1 MADTAKSSRIDR
13 LCDDIEETIA
23 KLHDQV
29 RTLRSA
35 VAGENTVGKAIAYWQ
50 ASWKGRYRADYD
62 LTKADAGNLKRLVTK
77 HGLGELCA
85 RLNRYLH
92 DRDDFLERQKH
103 PLSIFFSRVNTYA
116 SPIAGAG
123 PFDVDTE
130 MEPPPDCRHA
140 PPCRSDQEHTRKRA
154 AERRA

>member
-1 MADTAKSSRIDR
+1 MNERVDR
-13 LCDDIEETIA
+13 LCDEIELTIA

-29 RTLRSA
+29 STLRSA
-35 VAGENTVGKAIAYWQ
+35 TAGENPVGKAIAYWQ
-50 ASWKGRYRADYD
+50 QSWKGRYRADYE
-62 LTKADAGNLKRLVTK
+62 LTKADAGNFKRLVTK

-92 DRDDFLERQKH
+92 DHDNFLERQKH

-130 MEPPPDCRHA
+130 MEPPPDCRHS
-140 PPCRSDQEHTRKRA
+140 PRCKSDQEHTRRRQQELRA
-154 AERRA
+154 